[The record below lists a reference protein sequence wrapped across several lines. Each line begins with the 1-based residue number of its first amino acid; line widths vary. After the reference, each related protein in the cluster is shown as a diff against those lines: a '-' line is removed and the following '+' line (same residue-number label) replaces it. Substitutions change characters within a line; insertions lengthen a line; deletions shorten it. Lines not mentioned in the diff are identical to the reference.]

1 MVAHAS
7 KAIGLWG
14 AGEGLKCYPYIRLF
28 LALWICDVKTVF
40 TTLLHCYLSVH
51 CVDICADC
59 VYPMGNKTASVK
71 TVQLK
76 CTNST
81 VFFKNYLYEFA

>member
-28 LALWICDVKTVF
+28 LALWICNVKTVF
-40 TTLLHCYLSVH
+40 TTLLHCYLS
-51 CVDICADC
+51 
-59 VYPMGNKTASVK
+59 ASLLTFVLI
-71 TVQLK
+71 V
-76 CTNST
+76 CTQRGTKLLVSRQCN
-81 VFFKNYLYEFA
+81 